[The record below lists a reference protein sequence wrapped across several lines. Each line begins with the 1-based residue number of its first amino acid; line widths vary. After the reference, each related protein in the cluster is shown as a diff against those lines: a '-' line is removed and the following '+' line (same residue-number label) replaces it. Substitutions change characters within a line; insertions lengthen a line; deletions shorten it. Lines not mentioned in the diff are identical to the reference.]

1 MGPGGAIVQ
10 EFAGSQR
17 PGSCAL
23 EAAMFINFWY
33 PVVLGAELT
42 DRPRLVTILS
52 MDFAVFRDSQGHARV
67 VANVC
72 PHRGGSLAG
81 GKVKGDNLQCPYHGW
96 QFDGTGQCHRIPSLG
111 ADARIPARTRI
122 DAYPVLEKYGIVFAF
137 LGDLPEAERPP
148 LMEVPEYGAAGWRP
162 TWMNFE
168 LPYHFER
175 SIENGIDPAH
185 NEFVHPTHGFSGEN
199 AEYKVNELR
208 WVGDPDWCV
217 GFFTRFKS
225 PASQDGEFARMKQ
238 ATDSREAG
246 TGAIGPNQLWTYIR
260 FAADKKMHQ
269 YMWEAPIDEHSTN
282 VFFMNMRSTFLDEEM
297 DKKVSEMNWM
307 IAEQDIKV
315 LSALAP
321 AQTPRTNTKEFMVPA
336 DEPILRYR
344 QKLKEWEQRGWRIDM
359 AELNR
364 TRRRVAYA
372 IPGPERRNHKAW
384 VLDAIPLLSP
394 SPRGRAD
401 LELAAEQ

>member
-1 MGPGGAIVQ
+1 
-10 EFAGSQR
+10 
-17 PGSCAL
+17 
-23 EAAMFINFWY
+23 MFINFWY
-33 PVVLGAELT
+33 PVVFSKDLL
-42 DRPRLVTILS
+42 DQPKLVTILS
-52 MDFAVFRDSQGHARV
+52 MDFAVFRDSQGRARV

-96 QFDGTGQCHRIPSLG
+96 QFDGSGQCHKIPSLG
-111 ADARIPARTRI
+111 ADARIPARTRV
-122 DAYPVLEKYGIVFAF
+122 DAYPVIEKYGIVFAF

-148 LMEVPEYGAAGWRP
+148 MLEVPEYGSEGWRP
-162 TWMNFE
+162 TWMNFQ
-168 LPYHFER
+168 LSYHYER

-199 AEYKVNELR
+199 AEYKVGDLR
-208 WVGDPDWCV
+208 WVGDPTWGV
-217 GFFTRFKS
+217 GFFAKFKS
-225 PASQDGEFARMKQ
+225 PASKDGDFARMKQ

-246 TGAIGPNQLWTYIR
+246 TGAIGPNQIWTYIR

-269 YMWEAPIDEHSTN
+269 YMWEAPIDEHTTN
-282 VFFMNMRSTFLDEEM
+282 VFFMNMRSTFLEEEM
-297 DKKVSEMNWM
+297 DQKVNDMNWM

-315 LSALAP
+315 LSALEP

-344 QKLKEWEQRGWRIDM
+344 RKLKEWEQRGWRIDM

-364 TRRRVAYA
+364 SRRRAAYA
-372 IPGPERRNHKAW
+372 IPGPERRNHKGW
-384 VLDAIPLLSP
+384 VLDTVPLVSP
-394 SPRGRAD
+394 SAQAESG
-401 LELAAEQ
+401 LSLAAEQ